1 MMHVASSHSE
11 HITSAKEAYYI
22 QSKRETSCAL
32 GIIAKEVYY
41 TPQKRPTIP
50 HKRDLLYP
58 TKEVYYTPQKR
69 PTTQAALGGSAAP
82 LAPPLAL
89 FARARACALSL
100 KYRNMEHAALVTGG
114 ALHLRSLPEIQKSKW
129 PSIFA
134 K

>member
-1 MMHVASSHSE
+1 MHVASSHSE

-32 GIIAKEVYY
+32 GIIA
-41 TPQKRPTIP
+41 
-50 HKRDLLYP
+50 
-58 TKEVYYTPQKR
+58 KEVYYTPQKR